1 MDLTKDQMIADIA
14 ESTDTTKVQ
23 VRAVLEQ
30 LAQIVGDQLDNG
42 GEITLP
48 GVGKLKV
55 TERPARTGRNPS
67 TGAAIEIAAKK
78 VIKLVVAKGLTDA
91 VNK

>member
-1 MDLTKDQMIADIA
+1 MALTKDQLIADIA

-48 GVGKLKV
+48 GIGKLKV

-78 VIKLVVAKGLTDA
+78 VIKLVVAKSLTDA